1 MFWLILVNIIHRI
14 IQLITLLV
22 VANALLSFF
31 MDPFHPLRQTLDR
44 FVDPMLAPI
53 RRLLP
58 PMVGLDFSPLVL
70 IIVLQVIDS
79 VLTTLLLR
87 L

>member
-1 MFWLILVNIIHRI
+1 MFWLILVNVIHRI

-53 RRLLP
+53 RRVLP